1 MDKLL
6 LKTIAGK
13 EKEKNPIWFMRQAG
27 RYLPEYRKIKEE
39 VGGFLKMV
47 TTPEI
52 AAEVSLQPLRRF
64 DLDAAIFFCDILTPL
79 IPMGV
84 KIDFT
89 PAPIIQ
95 NPIETKNDIEKL
107 KPIAPTKSLDYVGKT
122 LQIIRQE
129 LPADK
134 CLIGFAGA
142 PFTLASYLFKKKN
155 AADFSSIKKFCWTE
169 TKSYFSL
176 IEKLEQM
183 TIDYLQYQIDSG
195 AEIVQIFDSWAGCF
209 HLQDYRK
216 FVLPSVKKII
226 QQLKEKS
233 NTPIIY
239 YLNGGSHL
247 IETMLE
253 TGADV
258 LSLDHKTNIA
268 ETYQHIKK
276 NNRRVLLQGNLDPFY
291 LFAEDSILKKE
302 IKKIATQF
310 DSSIQRGNWIFNL
323 AQGLDKN
330 TPIPKIELTIQTVR
344 NL

>member
-6 LKTIAGK
+6 LKTIVGK
-13 EKEKNPIWFMRQAG
+13 EKKKIPIWFMRQAG

-107 KPIAPTKSLDYVGKT
+107 KPIAPAKSLDYVGKT

-169 TKSYFSL
+169 TKIIFP
-176 IEKLEQM
+176 INKKCRAE
-183 TIDYLQYQIDSG
+183 TIDYLQSKSKEQKCRFLKPGRVAFIS
-195 AEIVQIFDSWAGCF
+195 
-209 HLQDYRK
+209 DYRK
-216 FVLPSVKKII
+216 FGGESLKIHQPLLLFFCNGAYLPACS
-226 QQLKEKS
+226 
-233 NTPIIY
+233 
-239 YLNGGSHL
+239 
-247 IETMLE
+247 
-253 TGADV
+253 
-258 LSLDHKTNIA
+258 
-268 ETYQHIKK
+268 
-276 NNRRVLLQGNLDPFY
+276 
-291 LFAEDSILKKE
+291 
-302 IKKIATQF
+302 
-310 DSSIQRGNWIFNL
+310 
-323 AQGLDKN
+323 
-330 TPIPKIELTIQTVR
+330 
-344 NL
+344 